1 MHKHIRHL
9 VLAAALATRS
19 SAFECPE
26 VNDFCRDPE
35 TTFGLQLLD
44 LSPGSAH
51 RPVIDGAIDGD
62 GYSSFLHL
70 PMFNGGK
77 NGETGSPYDKEGRIA
92 TAYIAYDNIHEIV
105 CVAALLDPAFLTDRE
120 TSSIAVVEKDEES
133 WIQFGVGM
141 KLFESNADEFEYIVK
156 QRDSHITIGYEGCW
170 NIDVHDPRMGRI
182 LNNYV
187 QVHFNRK
194 EVDDES
200 EDRRMLNDSIQN
212 GGGETTSTG
221 KVASDGRLIC
231 LIPSCVSFDTPST
244 SSPRASPSARPTVS
258 SSPTCDYTVSFC
270 LFSPLPFMSF
280 DSRPNQSF
288 SSMSAN
294 LS

>member
-1 MHKHIRHL
+1 MHQHIRHL
-9 VLAAALATRS
+9 VLAAALSARS

-26 VNDFCRDPE
+26 VTDFCRDPE
-35 TTFGLQLLD
+35 TTFGLKLLD
-44 LSPGSAH
+44 LSQGSAS
-51 RPVIDGAIDGD
+51 RPVIDGAIDDD
-62 GYSSFLHL
+62 GYSSFLDL

-92 TAYIAYDNIHEIV
+92 TAYIAYDHINEIV

-120 TSSIAVVEKDEES
+120 TSSIEVVEKDEDS

-156 QRDSHITIGYEGCW
+156 QRESHITIGYEGCW

-194 EVDDES
+194 EVDGEDDES
-200 EDRRMLNDSIQN
+200 EDRRMLNDYVQI
-212 GGGETTSTG
+212 GETTSTG

-231 LIPSCVSFDTPST
+231 LIPSCVSFDSPST
-244 SSPRASPSARPTVS
+244 ATPRASPTTRPTIS

-270 LFSPLPFMSF
+270 SFIPL
-280 DSRPNQSF
+280 
-288 SSMSAN
+288 
-294 LS
+294 